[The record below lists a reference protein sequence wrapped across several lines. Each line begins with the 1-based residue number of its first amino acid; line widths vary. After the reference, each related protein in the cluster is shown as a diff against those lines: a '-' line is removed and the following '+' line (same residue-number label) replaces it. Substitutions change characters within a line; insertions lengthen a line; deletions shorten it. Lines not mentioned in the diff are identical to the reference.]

1 MSVVWYLKLV
11 KGMWAWSI
19 ERETF
24 TCNRFVRIGWNM
36 KSYSE

>member
-1 MSVVWYLKLV
+1 MSVMWYLKLV

-24 TCNRFVRIGWNM
+24 TRTWFLRIG
-36 KSYSE
+36 